1 MPKRRFLLALLGA
14 LAVVPAWADTV
25 ILKDGTILHGKV
37 VELPDG
43 RVEIETKRGNS
54 RIVEKVEIKEWLDRD
69 GANGGAR
76 QLDLLYL
83 VDGRVLVGNVNW
95 SDDGKELVLT
105 NDKGAESRFP
115 RELVK
120 AIQPRKGKV
129 FEFKRPEDTA
139 PITTEEETEK
149 KWTAQIEANLKKLT
163 DWSVDEKEKTKARK
177 EIVELGVFALN
188 YVKAEI
194 AKVGSNDTAVRP
206 VLEKVL
212 KVAEFKQVVPAKIEE
227 AIPGVCER
235 LVEERLEE
243 RVKTLGEIATNCP
256 EDCAPLFLHLIRTD
270 GDPKIKSICV
280 GHLSILK
287 RYDELAQ
294 VLKMHEHGQWR
305 LVAALELG
313 EAGIYVGIPVL
324 IEALK
329 LDGPKFQDVRIL
341 AIEKLKSWTKQ
352 GNLGYLPES
361 DDRSERETAVARW
374 EAWWQSE
381 GQIWAEKNAKIDMG
395 QVSDDD
401 KKKALD
407 AWRDGNKVLVDL
419 QKRQDEAA
427 RTGTKLEPA
436 AVSYEYERAAFL
448 FKQAY
453 DADPTLCT
461 ARLSR
466 AIILY
471 EQLGR
476 PREAEGELKLVLN
489 RFAPEN
495 AKYLR
500 SLATTHLAKI
510 AELEANWKRAEICW
524 VEVHV
529 LDPEN
534 LDAPVG
540 IGDSHLERA
549 LFVDASSIE
558 PVTSVTEGRPNVTD
572 EKREGL
578 KAEKRDE
585 IQAAVIAY
593 KDALK
598 LVDKKERSL
607 TETVSELSPTGEVE
621 DHQTGRYLMRVR
633 EDRETLERR
642 AAEIWFR
649 LGRAES
655 ARGQVQEAFH
665 AFKSAH
671 NIDSKNDR
679 YTKAFE
685 LWEKLAGGEKP

>member
-1 MPKRRFLLALLGA
+1 MPNRRFLLALLGA
-14 LAVVPAWADTV
+14 LAVGPAWADTV
-25 ILKDGTILHGKV
+25 ILKDGTTLHGNV

-43 RVEIETKRGNS
+43 RVQIETKHGNS
-54 RIVEKVEIKEWLDRD
+54 RIVEKGDIAQWEKDTSGAAGPRAGLDT
-69 GANGGAR
+69 
-76 QLDLLYL
+76 LYL
-83 VDGRVLVGNVNW
+83 VDGRILAGNVNW

-120 AIQPRKGKV
+120 AIQPRKGKTV
-129 FEFKRPEDTA
+129 APITPDTA

-163 DWSVDEKEKTKARK
+163 DWSVDDKEKAKARK

-188 YVKAEI
+188 YVKAQI
-194 AKVGSNDTAVRP
+194 AQVGSDDKTVRP

-212 KVAEFKQVVPAKIEE
+212 KVAEFKQVVPAKVEE
-227 AIPGVCER
+227 AMPGVCER
-235 LVEERLEE
+235 LTEE
-243 RVKTLGEIATNCP
+243 RVDARVKTIGEIATNCP
-256 EDCAPLFLHLIRTD
+256 EDCAPLLLHLIRTD
-270 GDPKIKSICV
+270 NDPKVKSICV

-329 LDGPKFQDVRIL
+329 LDGPKFQDVRTL

-361 DDRSERETAVARW
+361 DDKAERETAVTRW
-374 EAWWQSE
+374 EDWWNTQ
-381 GQIWAEKNAKIDMG
+381 GQLWAMKNAQVDVG
-395 QVSDDD
+395 QVSDAD
-401 KKKALD
+401 KQKALD
-407 AWRDGNKVLVDL
+407 AWRDGNKVVVEL
-419 QKRQDEAA
+419 QKKLDEAA
-427 RTGTKLEPA
+427 KTGVKLEPT

-476 PREAEGELKLVLN
+476 PREAEGELKLVLS

-500 SLATTHLAKI
+500 SLATTHLARI

-524 VEVHV
+524 IEVRV
-529 LDPEN
+529 LDPDN

-549 LFVDASSIE
+549 LFVESNGVD
-558 PVTSVTEGRPNVTD
+558 PVTTVTEGRPNVPATN
-572 EKREGL
+572 
-578 KAEKRDE
+578 EKRDE
-585 IQAAVIAY
+585 IQSAVIAY

-598 LVDKKERSL
+598 LVSKKERAL
-607 TETVSELSPTGEVE
+607 TETVSELSGTGEIE

-633 EDRETLERR
+633 EDRETLEKR

-655 ARGQVQEAFH
+655 ARGQVQEAFQ

-671 NIDSKNDR
+671 NIDSKNER
-679 YTKAFE
+679 YAKAFG